1 LRGEDQEHEGG
12 ALNWLK
18 GGRNEAD
25 RSVEVTIELT
35 RMNMARRLDDGERRG
50 QLGPEVVGF
59 TESIEEQHGVALVLV
74 EDGAGRTRLEAG
86 HRCGGALAVKKTACT
101 TRRSEPG
108 LNTASGMPRDSTATR
123 RVVWGKQLR
132 GHGA

>member
-35 RMNMARRLDDGERRG
+35 RMNTARRLDDGERRG

-86 HRCGGALAVKKTACT
+86 H
-101 TRRSEPG
+101 
-108 LNTASGMPRDSTATR
+108 
-123 RVVWGKQLR
+123 
-132 GHGA
+132 